1 MRVALLQI
9 NAAVGAMCI
18 LGAGIDAED
27 VGKDTNGCYR
37 LHSRKAR
44 LFAVKPNSGIEET
57 EKE

>member
-1 MRVALLQI
+1 MQRWEQCAFF
-9 NAAVGAMCI
+9 
-18 LGAGIDAED
+18 GAGIDAED
-27 VGKDTNGCYR
+27 VGKDTKGCYR